1 MIKKT
6 VILIP
11 ALFLAVI
18 LSGGCAHYSTD
29 LNAFFGTG
37 IEDLEKARA
46 EGKEKVFPYSY
57 DVAFEKV
64 TEIMKKNKL
73 TVYQSNK
80 KEKYT
85 VAMGFQKQIDTT
97 RVGIFFE
104 PVSDKETRITL
115 SSLSSLALSKAE
127 AVIFGGLGK

>member
-11 ALFLAVI
+11 ALLLTVI

-37 IEDLEKARA
+37 VRDLEKARA
-46 EGKEKVFPYSY
+46 EGKEKVFPCSY
-57 DVAFEKV
+57 DAAFEKV

-73 TVYQSNK
+73 TIYQSNK
-80 KEKYT
+80 KEKYI

-127 AVIFGGLGK
+127 AIIFGDLGK